1 MLNSIRSPL
10 DGIRSPFGPLR
21 DSLARVIAL
30 LFSNNEP
37 GFLTPIS
44 PSVCFTDTAGTTQA
58 QVGQAV
64 ALALDSSRGLKLG
77 PELVLSSWVGS
88 STGTGSA
95 TITGQSVTIVGTDA
109 SNRGRAYR
117 SFTVVAGNTYR
128 VDLAAS
134 VISGGFSFSA
144 DNTANSGGW
153 AQVGGFSGAPFML
166 FRAVTSGAAFVT
178 VTTAAVGGNILI
190 DNISVR
196 ELPGVHWTQPT
207 LANRP
212 ILGRKPKGGRRNI
225 LRQTA
230 TLATQTRVV
239 TAAQHTL
246 SFRGTGTVTLSGAST
261 SGPLVGT
268 GANDLVSLTFT
279 PTAGNLTLTVSGTV
293 NDAQL
298 ELGAVRTAYQ
308 LVADAG
314 GFDVTEAGKADCHYL
329 FCGGAADPRWMQT
342 PTITPGTDKV
352 QVFAGVRKLSDAA
365 AGAIAELGPNY
376 TLNSP
381 AFFLAASSGGGANYA
396 WRAAGTA
403 STNTGTSQ
411 LSTPFVAPISNVV
424 TGLTAL
430 TGVNTDHIF
439 RVDGAQNYVGI
450 SGVTGTAFSNQA
462 IFIGA
467 RAGTSIPFNGE
478 IYALGVRFGP
488 NLDTATIEKVEQYV
502 ASLVAEDTI

>member
-44 PSVCFTDTAGTTQA
+44 TSVCFTDTAGTTQA

-64 ALALDSSRGLKLG
+64 ARVNDQSGRG
-77 PELVLSSWVGS
+77 
-88 STGTGSA
+88 
-95 TITGQSVTIVGTDA
+95 
-109 SNRGRAYR
+109 N
-117 SFTVVAGNTYR
+117 N
-128 VDLAAS
+128 
-134 VISGGFSFSA
+134 
-144 DNTANSGGW
+144 
-153 AQVGGFSGAPFML
+153 
-166 FRAVTSGAAFVT
+166 
-178 VTTAAVGGNILI
+178 
-190 DNISVR
+190 
-196 ELPGVHWTQPT
+196 WTQPT

-230 TLATQTRVV
+230 TLATQTLVV

-329 FCGGAADPRWMQT
+329 FCGGSADPRWMQT

-352 QVFAGVRKLSDAA
+352 QVFAGVRKLSGAA
-365 AGAIAELGPNY
+365 AGGLVNHS
-376 TLNSP
+376 TLNVAS
-381 AFFLAASSGGGANYA
+381 AAS
-396 WRAAGTA
+396 
-403 STNTGTSQ
+403 TGTFRLLVPANTFNDNDMQVRGASSLVFARRFFGIRSAVVSG
-411 LSTPFVAPISNVV
+411 LSDTAAPSTTIRIDGVG
-424 TGLTAL
+424 TTTT
-430 TGVNTDHIF
+430 TGVGAIDF
-439 RVDGAQNYVGI
+439 RSAAMVVGDAP
-450 SGVTGTAFSNQA
+450 GVGF
-462 IFIGA
+462 
-467 RAGTSIPFNGE
+467 FNGE

-488 NLDTATIEKVEQYV
+488 NLDTATIEQVERYV

>member
-64 ALALDSSRGLKLG
+64 ALVNDQSGRG
-77 PELVLSSWVGS
+77 
-88 STGTGSA
+88 
-95 TITGQSVTIVGTDA
+95 
-109 SNRGRAYR
+109 N
-117 SFTVVAGNTYR
+117 N
-128 VDLAAS
+128 
-134 VISGGFSFSA
+134 
-144 DNTANSGGW
+144 
-153 AQVGGFSGAPFML
+153 
-166 FRAVTSGAAFVT
+166 
-178 VTTAAVGGNILI
+178 
-190 DNISVR
+190 
-196 ELPGVHWTQPT
+196 WTQPT

-212 ILGRKPKGGRRNI
+212 ILGRKPKGGQRNI

-342 PTITPGTDKV
+342 PTITPGTDKA
-352 QVFAGVRKLSDAA
+352 QVFAGVRKLGNS
-365 AGAIAELGPNY
+365 AGAIAETSSSSVLNPGSLLLQGPRASNENY
-376 TLNSP
+376 ALQ
-381 AFFLAASSGGGANYA
+381 SGGTITT
-396 WRAAGTA
+396 AAISA
-403 STNTGTSQ
+403 INSY
-411 LSTPFVAPISNVV
+411 PAPITNVL
-424 TGLTAL
+424 TGL
-430 TGVNTDHIF
+430 GD
-439 RVDGAQNYVGI
+439 I
-450 SGVTGTAFSNQA
+450 SGDLATLRVNGTQAAQSTADQGTGNYLAYPA
-462 IFIGA
+462 YIGA
-467 RAGTSIPFNGE
+467 RNGTSLFFDGE

-488 NLDTATIEKVEQYV
+488 NLDTATIEQVEQYV
-502 ASLVAEDTI
+502 ASLVAEPTI